1 MVLFCALVVA
11 GHNRSSYLLAD
22 SDTAVL
28 LHAIEQ
34 RQNPWSWFGGDWPLG
49 NHFYRPI
56 STLVFEF
63 DHVFHGANAA
73 GFGLTNAVLV
83 ALMVVALFWFLRE
96 FTDSPV
102 YATLGA
108 LLFGFWTLDWG
119 HRLAWM
125 GWLLAAIGACCA
137 LLPGRGIKR
146 PLVAALLGAYATVE
160 LVGVSLL
167 KNRIVDWLP
176 GRTAT
181 TMAVFCLIALA
192 AYCRYE
198 RLSAPMLPALPPGP
212 LDPPAT
218 KNTVLRPKTPRHAW
232 AWAVLSLG
240 ALALALGSY
249 EQAVMLPS
257 VLVLAALGMRFQRY
271 QVRWGWIG
279 AAFAILLGY
288 LALRSQLVP
297 TQVSGYQA
305 QQFRDGPGLWIDLGS
320 YAMPGLVWIWLTL
333 PGFHLLMLVLGSIW
347 VGIAQSAGN
356 AVAWCQLRLR
366 PPFALFGLAASFVA
380 FLPMAW
386 LKSFDHYDAWP
397 MALRA
402 ILAVSLVG
410 MAAQAVASAASRP
423 TLQAPSR
430 LDPAPGSLPHR

>member
-1 MVLFCALVVA
+1 MVLFCAYLVS
-11 GHNRSSYLLAD
+11 GYNRSAYLLTD

-28 LHAIEQ
+28 LNAIEQ

-63 DHVFHGANAA
+63 DYAVHGTNAA
-73 GFGLTNAVLV
+73 GFGLTNAVLA
-83 ALMVVALFWFLRE
+83 ALMVLGLFWFLRE

-102 YATLGA
+102 QATLGS
-108 LLFGFWTLDWG
+108 LLFGLWALDLGPSVSW
-119 HRLAWM
+119 L
-125 GWLLAAIGACCA
+125 GWLLAILGACCV

-146 PLVAALLGAYATVE
+146 PLAALLLGAYASVE
-160 LVGVSLL
+160 LAGVSML
-167 KNRIVDWLP
+167 KNRIIDWLP

-181 TMAVFCLIALA
+181 TMAVFCLLALA

-198 RLSAPMLPALPPGP
+198 RLSAPRLAGDPPGP

-218 KNTVLRPKTPRHAW
+218 KNTILRANPPRHAW
-232 AWAVLSLG
+232 IWAVAALVG
-240 ALALALGSY
+240 LALALGSY
-249 EQAVMLPS
+249 EQAVMLPG
-257 VLVLAALGMRFQRY
+257 VLALAALGMRFQRY
-271 QVRWGWIG
+271 RVRWVWVG
-279 AAFAILLGY
+279 AAFAMLAGY
-288 LALRSQLVP
+288 LVLRSQLVP

-320 YAMPGLVWIWLTL
+320 YAMPALVWIWLTL

-347 VGIAQSAGN
+347 IGILHSAGN
-356 AVAWCQLRLR
+356 AVAWMRLR
-366 PPFALFGLAASFVA
+366 FKPPFALFGLAASFVA

-397 MALRA
+397 MAMRA
-402 ILAVSLVG
+402 ILAVSVTA
-410 MAAQAVASAASRP
+410 MAAQALASAASRP
-423 TLQAPSR
+423 TLPAPSR
-430 LDPAPGSLPHR
+430 RDPAPGSLPHR